1 MNKET
6 IPPKVTAPSLA
17 GRAGGESSLGSIV
30 CTIGFFD
37 GVHRGHE
44 YLIRQVLDEARGR
57 GARSLLV
64 TFDRHPRTV
73 FAPASTPALL
83 TTAPEKMALL
93 RATGVDSI
101 FVLPF
106 DRAMA
111 ALTAR
116 EFMQQVLRERL
127 GVTAL
132 VVGYDHHFG
141 RPQGETFDDY
151 VAIGREVGIDVVP
164 ARELE
169 GEHVSSSAIRRAL
182 EGGDVAAAARL
193 LGRPYTWTGRVVHGR
208 GIGHRLGFPTANLEA
223 VAPEKMLPAR
233 GAYAIKVKSERVES
247 EGVKS
252 ERVKSEKS
260 AVESEGV
267 KSALGPQERFFEQSE
282 TEERVKS
289 EKSEVASDEWAA
301 GMLNIG
307 RRPTLDNGDDISVE
321 AHLFDTDHDLYGQTL
336 TLACVERL
344 RPELRFDSE
353 AALAQQLRHD
363 EEAAR
368 RCLR

>member
-1 MNKET
+1 
-6 IPPKVTAPSLA
+6 
-17 GRAGGESSLGSIV
+17 
-30 CTIGFFD
+30 
-37 GVHRGHE
+37 
-44 YLIRQVLDEARGR
+44 LDEARGR

-64 TFDRHPRTV
+64 TFDRHPRSV
-73 FAPASTPALL
+73 FAPGSEPLLL
-83 TTAPEKMALL
+83 TSSEEKMGLL
-93 RATGVDSI
+93 RATGVDDI

-233 GAYAIKVKSERVES
+233 GAYAVRVKS
-247 EGVKS
+247 EGVKR
-252 ERVKSEKS
+252 EQS
-260 AVESEGV
+260 AVESE
-267 KSALGPQERFFEQSE
+267 A
-282 TEERVKS
+282 
-289 EKSEVASDEWAA
+289 WAA

-321 AHLFDTDHDLYGQTL
+321 ANVFDIDHDLYGQTL
-336 TLACVERL
+336 TLAFVERL
-344 RPELRFDSE
+344 RPEQRFDSE

>member
-1 MNKET
+1 M
-6 IPPKVTAPSLA
+6 
-17 GRAGGESSLGSIV
+17 GGVGGGSIV

-44 YLIRQVLDEARGR
+44 CLIRQVLDEARGR

-64 TFDRHPRTV
+64 TFDRHPRSV

-116 EFMQQVLRERL
+116 EFMQQVLHDQL

-182 EGGDVAAAARL
+182 EAGDVGAAARL

-208 GIGHRLGFPTANLEA
+208 GVGHRLGFPTANLEA

-233 GAYAIKVKSERVES
+233 GAYAVR
-247 EGVKS
+247 
-252 ERVKSEKS
+252 
-260 AVESEGV
+260 V

-282 TEERVKS
+282 TEERVKCEQSAVES
-289 EKSEVASDEWAA
+289 EAWAT

-307 RRPTLDNGDDISVE
+307 RRPTLDNGDDVSVE
-321 AHLFDTDHDLYGQTL
+321 AHVFDIDHDLYGQTL
-336 TLACVERL
+336 TLAFVERL
-344 RPELRFDSE
+344 RPEQRFDSE